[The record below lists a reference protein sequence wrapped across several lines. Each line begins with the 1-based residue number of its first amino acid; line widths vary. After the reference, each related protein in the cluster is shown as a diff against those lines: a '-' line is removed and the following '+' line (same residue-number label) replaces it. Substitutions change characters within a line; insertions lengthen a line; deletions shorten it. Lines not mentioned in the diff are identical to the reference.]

1 MMRLTPVEILNAVTI
16 NAAYSVDRAKT
27 IGTFD
32 VGKQADITIF
42 DAPNLDYLFYF
53 FATNLVTDVYKKGQ
67 KVILTYSISFGTLLV
82 CKNQQSLFLKPIPVG
97 NGTTLVGN

>member
-1 MMRLTPVEILNAVTI
+1 MTI

-27 IGTFD
+27 IGSFD
-32 VGKQADITIF
+32 VGKQADITIY

-67 KVILTYSISFGTLLV
+67 KSFNLLHFIWDFARLQKISKV
-82 CKNQQSLFLKPIPVG
+82 FLKPIPVG

>member
-27 IGTFD
+27 IGSFD

-53 FATNLVTDVYKKGQ
+53 FATNLVTDVYKNGK
-67 KVILTYSISFGTLLV
+67 KVIWSSRFKCDLNRKKSPHQLILMRGL
-82 CKNQQSLFLKPIPVG
+82 
-97 NGTTLVGN
+97 